1 MKHVDFE
8 LNGKKA
14 HGLEVELPG
23 APLVV
28 AWGGS
33 GFVMCGYLNID
44 AAEKLGV
51 AAAMV
56 RGVKTVDDLLA
67 AKVQNVSK
75 AGAARG
81 IQEGMAGRDALTRL
95 L

>member
-1 MKHVDFE
+1 MKHVDFD
-8 LNGKKA
+8 LDGHKA

-28 AWGGS
+28 AWGQA
-33 GFVMCGYLNID
+33 GFVMCGYLSIESAD
-44 AAEKLGV
+44 KLGV
-51 AAAMV
+51 SAAMV
-56 RGVKTVDDLLA
+56 RGVKTIDDLLE
-67 AKVQNVSK
+67 AKVQKVSA

-81 IQEGMAGRDALTRL
+81 VAEGMAGRDALARL